1 MKPSSWTPQAA
12 PVISYL
18 GKAGLAA
25 LLLTVFQLLSFALS
39 IQLRADWPS
48 TLCLWLALFVG
59 YWVWCVLLGGPALF
73 ARSAAMRL
81 GIDGALVMRVCLA
94 AILSAAGLRIL
105 DLWAAQFYLEEFPE
119 RMAWAMAATRA
130 AIVVVSVLV
139 LEVTWRGL
147 TPHVKRLVGLLRVL
161 FWCLAIG
168 AGFWLTAVSLA
179 AVHLPQ
185 FIPPIAWSVVC
196 ASWWLLE
203 GSRALP
209 QATLR
214 LIGVVCLGLALSAP
228 FTAFRNSYTRS
239 VSFAH
244 CPMWSALTFPLRDLL
259 DLDDDGSA
267 PTWLG
272 GDDCAEF
279 DARRGPLELE
289 IPADG
294 VDQDCRGGDPP
305 LPGPDPARVTGSE
318 LLNQLGSC
326 SAPPPATSVL
336 LLTVDALRAD
346 MVGPLT
352 PNLQQFA
359 AGSIE
364 FSRAYAPSSTT
375 RRTLASLFGGKLV
388 SDLNS
393 SNVVRD
399 DQLSMGMSWS
409 EVFARAGFFT
419 AGYNI
424 LDTIEP
430 VRKAFHQFN
439 RKPPDD
445 LREDGAKYQVAS
457 ATLTNAVLDLF
468 QKGIK
473 APFLVWAHYPDLHAP
488 YQQTP
493 GLPPGLKG
501 YEREL
506 AYSDMHVGRLLHALQ
521 VGGLL
526 DKAIVA
532 ISADH
537 GEELGQRGIEGHGPF
552 AFESVLH
559 VPLLVRIPGC
569 APRRFDHP
577 VSTVDLFE
585 NLAAVLNVKATA
597 RSLAVAGPLA
607 RGVVSEVLHPPH
619 AFLRV
624 ILDDKIKMIVDVRNG
639 GRLLFDL
646 DEDPMESRDLY
657 RSRPDLAQ
665 RLEARYQAWLDR
677 PGAR

>member
-1 MKPSSWTPQAA
+1 MKPSSWTLKAA
-12 PVISYL
+12 PVIGYL

-25 LLLTVFQLLSFALS
+25 VLLTVFQLLSFLLS
-39 IQLRADWPS
+39 IQLKADWLS
-48 TLCLWLALFVG
+48 TLCFWIALFVA
-59 YWVWCVLLGGPALF
+59 YWVWCVLLGGPALLV
-73 ARSAAMRL
+73 RWAAMRL
-81 GIDGALVMRVCLA
+81 GVNSALVIRVCLA
-94 AILSAAGLRIL
+94 AFVSAVGLRIL
-105 DLWAAQFYLEEFPE
+105 ELWAGQFYMEEFPE
-119 RMAWAMAATRA
+119 RMAWAMGATRA
-130 AIVVVSVLV
+130 GIVVVSVLL
-139 LEVTWRGL
+139 LEVIWHWL
-147 TPHVKRLVGLLRVL
+147 APHVTRLAALLRVL

-168 AGFWLTAVSLA
+168 AGYWLVAVSLA

-185 FIPPIAWSVVC
+185 FIPPVACGVVC
-196 ASWWLLE
+196 ASWWFLE
-203 GSRALP
+203 GSRAP
-209 QATLR
+209 RQSTLQVV
-214 LIGVVCLGLALSAP
+214 GVVSLSLTLSAP
-228 FTAFRNSYTRS
+228 VTVFRNSYARS
-239 VSFAH
+239 VSFAN
-244 CPMWSALTFPLRDLL
+244 CPMLSSLIFPLRDLL
-259 DLDDDGSA
+259 DADDDGSA

-279 DARRGPLELE
+279 DARRGPLEIE
-289 IPADG
+289 TPADG
-294 VDQDCRGGDPP
+294 IDQDCRGGDPP

-318 LLNQLGSC
+318 LLNQLGPC
-326 SAPPPATSVL
+326 PPPPPATSIL
-336 LLTVDALRAD
+336 FLTVDALRAD
-346 MVGPLT
+346 MIGPLT
-352 PNLQQFA
+352 PYLQQFA

-364 FSRAYAPSSTT
+364 FSRAYSPSSTT
-375 RRTLASLFGGKLV
+375 RRTLTSIFGGKLV
-388 SDLNS
+388 SDLRS

-399 DQLSMGMSWS
+399 DQLTMDTPWS
-409 EVFARAGFFT
+409 EVFARAGYYT

-445 LREDGAKYQVAS
+445 LLEDGAKYQVAS

-468 QKGIK
+468 QRGIK

-493 GLPPGLKG
+493 GLPPELRG
-501 YEREL
+501 YAREL
-506 AYSDMHVGRLLHALQ
+506 VYTDMHLGRLLHTLQ
-521 VGGLL
+521 AGAVL
-526 DKAIVA
+526 DQVIVV

-585 NLAAVLNVKATA
+585 NLAAVLNVKPTA
-597 RSLAVAGPLA
+597 RSLAVGGPLA

-619 AFLRV
+619 TFLRV
-624 ILDDKIKMIVDVRNG
+624 IVDDEIKMIVDVRNG

-646 DEDPMESRDLY
+646 QNDPMESRDLY